1 MLKECFYRFGWGLFF
16 SVGIV
21 LANPDVQNEDPQDL
35 KSPYSYGDII
45 RGGVNTR
52 GPEFPLQPNSV
63 ELVLFHIFAEF
74 LDRNNP
80 SGWGRHTDWP
90 LTLKSMAVVIVT
102 SLEFIK
108 SQVIRKA
115 NKTDMQKEIQALR
128 DEIDILKQNLA
139 KLEAAL
145 AQSKDFRKMIER
157 GASKR
162 SGAK

>member
-1 MLKECFYRFGWGLFF
+1 MIKRLCRLGSAFF
-16 SVGIV
+16 FFIGAAI
-21 LANPDVQNEDPQDL
+21 ANPDVQNEDPQDL

-45 RGGVNTR
+45 RDGVNTR
-52 GPEFPLQPNSV
+52 GPDFPLQPNSV

-90 LTLKSMAVVIVT
+90 LTLKSMAVAIVK

-108 SQVIRKA
+108 SQVRMKA

-128 DEIDILKQNLA
+128 DEIDVLKQNLA

-145 AQSKDFRKMIER
+145 AQSKDFRKIIER
-157 GASKR
+157 GASQR